1 MNKKTFLFFFLLAT
15 ISNFLSGQKKP
26 NILFIT
32 VDDTPPNAYSIYS
45 HGMMYPTPNIDRI
58 GNEGAA
64 FTDYYSQPSCTAG
77 RSAFITGQLPVR
89 TGLTTVGQPGN
100 PVGLK
105 PEDPTIAE
113 LLKPLGYMTGQIGK
127 NHLGDRNE
135 HLPTVHGF
143 DEFYGNL
150 YHLNVSE
157 EPEQADYPKS
167 KDFFD
172 KYGPRGII
180 ESFATNTDDPSV
192 DARFG
197 KIGKQKVKDLGPLTI
212 EQMKTFDDVLVA
224 KSKDFM
230 TRAKQQNKPFLLWF
244 SSSRN
249 HYKIHLKK
257 ESENLA
263 TALSEDMDYFGSGL
277 MEHDGHVGQLLD
289 FLKANGL
296 EENTIV
302 IYTSDNGPE
311 QSSWPYGGTTQ
322 FNGEKMTTW
331 EGGLRVPFLVRWPKH
346 IPAGTWLNGITDA
359 TDVMPT
365 IYDAV
370 TGEKDLVSQL
380 RNGKSVAGMN
390 YKVHLDGYNA
400 LDYWSGKTKTCPRNE
415 IFYYYE
421 SRLTAVRYGQ
431 WKVHFATKDC
441 YPCDLQE
448 HGMIWL
454 YNLKKDPYEK
464 YGYGPNF
471 PQNFRQAMEKSWVIQ
486 PIIGIVKDHL
496 GSFKEWPVRQGA
508 ASLNIN
514 AAIDMMEKVRN
525 GN

>member
-1 MNKKTFLFFFLLAT
+1 MKKSSHFFLVL
-15 ISNFLSGQKKP
+15 FLSCSILTFGQKKP
-26 NILFIT
+26 NILVIT
-32 VDDTPPNAYSIYS
+32 VDDIPPNVLSIYS

-58 GNEGAA
+58 GNEGVA
-64 FTDYYSQPSCTAG
+64 FTDFYAQPSCTAG
-77 RSAFITGQLPVR
+77 RAAFITGQLPVR

-100 PVGLK
+100 PIGIK
-105 PEDPTIAE
+105 PEDPTLAE

-135 HLPTVHGF
+135 HLPTIHGF
-143 DEFYGNL
+143 DVFYGNL

-157 EPEQADYPKS
+157 EPEQLDYPKG
-167 KDFFD
+167 KEFFD

-180 ESFATNTDDPSV
+180 ESYATNVDDPTI
-192 DARFG
+192 DPRFG
-197 KIGKQKVKDLGPLTI
+197 RIGKQTVKDLGPLTI
-212 EQMKTFDDVLVA
+212 EKMKSFDDTLV
-224 KSKDFM
+224 KRSKDFM
-230 TRAKQQNKPFLLWF
+230 SNAKKQNKPFLLWF
-244 SSSRN
+244 CSSRE

-257 ESENLA
+257 EHESLA
-263 TALSEDMDYFGSGL
+263 SDISEDMDLFGSGL
-277 MEHDGHVGQLLD
+277 IEHDMQVGEILD
-289 FLKANGL
+289 YLKAIG
-296 EENTIV
+296 EEDNTIV

-311 QSSWPYGGTTQ
+311 QSSWPYGGVTQ

-365 IYDAV
+365 IYNAI
-370 TGEKDLVSQL
+370 TGDTNLVAELKQ
-380 RNGKSVAGMN
+380 GKTFGTRT

-400 LDYWSGKTKTCPRNE
+400 LDYWTGKVKECPRKE

-421 SRLTAVRYGQ
+421 SRLTAVRYGP
-431 WKVHFATKDC
+431 WKIHFATKDC

-454 YNLKKDPYEK
+454 YNLKKDPFEK
-464 YGYGPNF
+464 YGYGPHF
-471 PQNFRQAMEKSWVIQ
+471 SQNFRQAMEKSWVVQ
-486 PIIGIVKDHL
+486 PIIGVVKQHFE
-496 GSFKEWPVRQGA
+496 SFNEFPVRQGA

-514 AAIDMMEKVRN
+514 EVIDKMQKLL